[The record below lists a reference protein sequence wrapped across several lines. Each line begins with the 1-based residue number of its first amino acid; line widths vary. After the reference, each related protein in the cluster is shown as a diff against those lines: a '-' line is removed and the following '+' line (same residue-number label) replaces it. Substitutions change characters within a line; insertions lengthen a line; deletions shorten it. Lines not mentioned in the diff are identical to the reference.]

1 MHLSAFHFYKC
12 FDNFTLENNVSNTY
26 YTTIYSI
33 IKAYYNKIKRSI
45 NYFFIALGFYEFQF
59 DKYKQ

>member
-12 FDNFTLENNVSNTY
+12 FDNLVFKNDVSNIY

-33 IKAYYNKIKRSI
+33 IKAYYNEIKSSI
-45 NYFFIALGFYEFQF
+45 NYFFI
-59 DKYKQ
+59 DMIDMKKKKI